1 MQQPEKFVWI
11 TILVVE
17 LTFMVL
23 TRFVVARFPAFSVDA
38 ELIRTVLRLA
48 AVLLYLRLVPELISL
63 KYSATGL
70 REPALLLSFLLFLSV
85 PLLVS
90 DASFLPPITRA
101 VYAVTSIAV
110 ALKEEISY
118 RALIQNLLARRWG
131 SFIAVPVASLL
142 FLASHVGVIPLFW
155 WAYAQV
161 AIAGLLLGIVYAR
174 TQNLWLVICL
184 HTVFD
189 AIWSATPVFS
199 PPFPYSVGV
208 FVLIASSLLAMSGAG
223 SSFKRV

>member
-1 MQQPEKFVWI
+1 MA
-11 TILVVE
+11 
-17 LTFMVL
+17 L
-23 TRFVVARFPAFSVDA
+23 TRLVVARFPAFSIDA

-48 AVLLYLRLVPELISL
+48 AVLLYLRVVPDLFSL
-63 KYSATGL
+63 KYSGTGL

-90 DASFLPPITRA
+90 DASFLPPIARA
-101 VYAVTSIAV
+101 VYALTSIAV

-131 SFIAVPVASLL
+131 SFTAIPVASLL

-155 WAYAQV
+155 AAYAQV
-161 AIAGLLLGIVYAR
+161 AVAGLLLGIVYAR

-184 HTVFD
+184 HTVYD
-189 AIWSATPVFS
+189 AVWSLTPVFS
-199 PPFPYSVGV
+199 PPFPYSVGIL
-208 FVLIASSLLAMSGAG
+208 VLIASSLLAMSGGG